1 MASNPNSVV
10 VIDYQDLVANKDI
23 STDIEKAFGSHE
35 HCLGLLLVKN
45 LPSDYLAKRER
56 LLRLAS
62 VYAALPEEIKE
73 KTVHAASRYSFGW
86 SCGKEIM
93 NGKPDVSKGSY
104 YANPL
109 MDEPEASKTLQ
120 EQFPEYCHPNVWP
133 SEDLPE
139 LEEAFKELGQFIVGV
154 GKLVGKACDAFVAA
168 KLAHGS
174 FSATHLQDVIE
185 KSKTTK
191 ARLLHYYPQTSSVPQ
206 EGEKVEKK
214 DDMDSWCGWH
224 LDHGSLTGLTSA
236 MFIDESKVGEDG
248 KVLLKEVSCPDPD
261 AGLYIRNRGQE
272 VVKASIPRDHLA
284 FQTGE
289 ALQLATRGLLAATP
303 HCVRGATAPEEDPTR
318 YATLARNTFAV
329 FMQPSLETVVTEE
342 GLNFGQWTK
351 EVLDR
356 YYDKENKEK

>member
-1 MASNPNSVV
+1 MNPNSNTVV
-10 VIDYQDLVANKDI
+10 IIDYQDLVAGVDV
-23 STDIEKAFGSHE
+23 SAQIEKAFGAHE

-45 LPSDYLAKRER
+45 LPPTYMALRER
-56 LLRLAS
+56 LLKLAS
-62 VYAALPEEIKE
+62 AFAALPEDAKE

-104 YANPL
+104 YANPI
-109 MDEPEASKTLQ
+109 MDEPESSKALQ

-139 LEEAFKELGQFIVGV
+139 LEQAFKELGQFVVEV
-154 GKLVGKACDAFVAA
+154 GKHVAKTCDAFVHS
-168 KLAHGS
+168 KLPT
-174 FSATHLQDVIE
+174 FSPTHLQDVIRE
-185 KSKTTK
+185 SKTTK
-191 ARLLHYYPQTSSVPQ
+191 ARLLHYFPQSGAA
-206 EGEKVEKK
+206 EGEKRN
-214 DDMDSWCGWH
+214 DMDSWCGWH

-236 MFIDESKVGEDG
+236 MYLDESAKDG
-248 KVLLKEVSCPDPD
+248 LNEVTCPDPE
-261 AGLYIRNRGQE
+261 AGLYIRNRGQQ

-303 HCVRGATAPEEDPTR
+303 HCVRGATPPEDDPKR

-329 FMQPSLETVVTEE
+329 FMQPSLETIVTED
-342 GLNFGQWTK
+342 GRNFGEWTK
-351 EVLDR
+351 DVLDR
-356 YYDKENKEK
+356 YYDKEQKETKEQ

>member
-1 MASNPNSVV
+1 MASNSNTVV
-10 VIDYQDLVANKDI
+10 VIDYQDLVNNVDVSEK
-23 STDIEKAFGSHE
+23 IEKAFGSHD
-35 HCLGLLLVKN
+35 HCLGLLLVNN
-45 LPSDYLAKRER
+45 LPPNYLALRER

-62 VYAALPEEIKE
+62 VFAALPEEAKE
-73 KTVHAASRYSFGW
+73 KTVHADSRYSFGW

-104 YANPL
+104 YANPI
-109 MDEPEASKTLQ
+109 MDEPETSSLLQ
-120 EQFPEYCHPNVWP
+120 KQFPEYCHPNVWP
-133 SEDLPE
+133 KDDLPE
-139 LEEAFKELGQFIVGV
+139 LEEAFKELGQFVVEV
-154 GKLVGKACDAFVAA
+154 GKQVAKCCDAFVHS
-168 KLAHGS
+168 KLS
-174 FSATHLQDVIE
+174 TFSPTHLQDVIRE
-185 KSKTTK
+185 SKTTK
-191 ARLLHYYPQTSSVPQ
+191 ARLLHYYPQTGSL
-206 EGEKVEKK
+206 EGEKR

-236 MFIDESKVGEDG
+236 MFIEESEPG
-248 KVLLKEVSCPDPD
+248 LKEVKCPDAE

-272 VVKASIPRDHLA
+272 VVKASIPRDHIA

-329 FMQPSLETVVTEE
+329 FMQPSLETVVTED
-342 GLNFGQWTK
+342 GRNFGEWTK

-356 YYDKENKEK
+356 YYDKEKEK

>member
-1 MASNPNSVV
+1 MTTSTSDNQVV
-10 VIDYQDLVANKDI
+10 VVDYQDLVSGTDI
-23 STDIEKAFGSHE
+23 SAKIEEAFGAHE
-35 HCLGLLLVKN
+35 HCLGLLLVSN
-45 LPSDYLAKRER
+45 LPKEYLALRER
-56 LLRLAS
+56 LLKLAS
-62 VYAALPEEIKE
+62 TFAALPEEAKD

-109 MDEPEASKTLQ
+109 MDEPESSKILQ

-139 LEEAFKELGQFIVGV
+139 LEVAFKELGQFIVELGKQV
-154 GKLVGKACDAFVAA
+154 AKECDKLVHS
-168 KLAHGS
+168 KLPS
-174 FSATHLQDVIE
+174 FSPTHLQDVIRD
-185 KSKTTK
+185 SKTTK
-191 ARLLHYYPQTSSVPQ
+191 ARLLHYYPQTGTI
-206 EGEKVEKK
+206 EGEKR

-236 MFIDESKVGEDG
+236 MYIDESDKSEGW
-248 KVLLKEVSCPDPD
+248 KEVSCPDPE
-261 AGLYIRNRGQE
+261 AGLYIRNRGQQ

-303 HCVRGATAPEEDPTR
+303 HCVRGATPPENDPKH

-329 FMQPSLETVVTEE
+329 FMQPSLETIVTED
-342 GLNFGQWTK
+342 GRNFGEWTK

-356 YYDKENKEK
+356 YYDKDSKQAKKH

>member
-1 MASNPNSVV
+1 MAQNTNSKAVV
-10 VIDYQDLVANKDI
+10 VDYQDLLTGKDV
-23 STDIEKAFGSHE
+23 SSQIEEAFGSHD

-45 LPSDYLAKRER
+45 LPPAYLALRER

-62 VYAALPEEIKE
+62 VFAALPESAKD

-104 YANPL
+104 YANPM
-109 MDEPEASKTLQ
+109 MDEPEASKALQ

-133 SEDLPE
+133 KDDLPE
-139 LEEAFKELGQFIVGV
+139 LEQAFKELGQFIVGV
-154 GKLVGKACDAFVAA
+154 GAQVAKTCDAFVHAQ
-168 KLAHGS
+168 LPTT
-174 FSATHLQDVIE
+174 FSPTHLQDVIQ

-191 ARLLHYYPQTSSVPQ
+191 ARLLHYFPQTGSI
-206 EGEKVEKK
+206 EGEKR

-236 MFIDESKVGEDG
+236 MFVDESKDGLEEVG
-248 KVLLKEVSCPDPD
+248 CPDKE
-261 AGLYIRNRGQE
+261 AGLYIRNRGQQI
-272 VVKASIPRDHLA
+272 VQVSIPRDHLA

-318 YATLARNTFAV
+318 YAHLARNTFAV
-329 FMQPSLETVVTEE
+329 FMQPSLETVVTED
-342 GLNFGQWTK
+342 GRSFGEWTK

-356 YYDKENKEK
+356 YYDKEM

>member
-1 MASNPNSVV
+1 MTQNTSSKAVV
-10 VIDYQDLVANKDI
+10 VDYQDLVSNKDV
-23 STDIEKAFGSHE
+23 SAQIEEAFGSHD

-45 LPSDYLAKRER
+45 LPPTYLALRER

-62 VYAALPEEIKE
+62 VFAALPEAAKD
-73 KTVHAASRYSFGW
+73 KTVHAESRYSFGW

-104 YANPL
+104 YANPM
-109 MDEPEASKTLQ
+109 MDEPEASKVLQ

-133 SEDLPE
+133 KDDLPE
-139 LEEAFKELGQFIVGV
+139 LEAAFKELGQFIVGV
-154 GKLVGKACDAFVAA
+154 GEQVAKTCDAFVH
-168 KLAHGS
+168 KQLPTT
-174 FSATHLQDVIE
+174 FSPTHLQDVIQ

-191 ARLLHYYPQTSSVPQ
+191 ARLLHYFPQTGIT
-206 EGEKVEKK
+206 EGEKR

-236 MFIDESKVGEDG
+236 MFIDESKDG
-248 KVLLKEVSCPDPD
+248 LQEVACPDRE
-261 AGLYIRNRGQE
+261 AGLYIRNRGQQ
-272 VVKASIPRDHLA
+272 VVQVSIPRDHLA

-329 FMQPSLETVVTEE
+329 FMQPSLETVVTED
-342 GLNFGQWTK
+342 GRSFGEWTK

-356 YYDKENKEK
+356 YYNKEDKEK

>member
-1 MASNPNSVV
+1 MTSNPNEVV
-10 VIDYQDLVANKDI
+10 VIDYQDLVTGVDVSAK
-23 STDIEKAFGSHE
+23 IEKAFGAHE
-35 HCLGLLLVKN
+35 HCLGLLLVSN
-45 LPSDYLAKRER
+45 LPKEYLALRER
-56 LLRLAS
+56 LLKLAS
-62 VYAALPEEIKE
+62 TFAALPEEAKD

-109 MDEPEASKTLQ
+109 MDEPESSKDLQ

-133 SEDLPE
+133 SDDLPE
-139 LEEAFKELGQFIVGV
+139 LEEAFKELGQFIVEV
-154 GKLVGKACDAFVAA
+154 GKQVAKKCDAFVHS
-168 KLAHGS
+168 KLPS
-174 FSATHLQDVIE
+174 FSPTHLQDVIQE
-185 KSKTTK
+185 SKTTK
-191 ARLLHYYPQTSSVPQ
+191 ARLLHYYPQTGVT
-206 EGEKVEKK
+206 EGEKR

-236 MFIDESKVGEDG
+236 MYIDESKEG
-248 KVLLKEVSCPDPD
+248 LTEVSCPDSE

-272 VVKASIPRDHLA
+272 VVKAGIPRDHLA

-303 HCVRGATAPEEDPTR
+303 HCVRGATAPEEDPKR

-329 FMQPSLETVVTEE
+329 FMQPSLETIVTED
-342 GLNFGQWTK
+342 GRNFGQWTK

-356 YYDKENKEK
+356 YYDKEDKGGM

>member
-1 MASNPNSVV
+1 MASDPNNNAVV
-10 VIDYQDLVANKDI
+10 VIDYQDLVNGVDVSAQ
-23 STDIEKAFGSHE
+23 IEKAFGAHE
-35 HCLGLLLVKN
+35 HCLGLLLVNN
-45 LPSDYLAKRER
+45 LPAEYMALRER
-56 LLRLAS
+56 LLKLAS
-62 VYAALPEEIKE
+62 VFAALPEETKE

-109 MDEPEASKTLQ
+109 MDEPESSKTLQ

-133 SEDLPE
+133 KEDLPE
-139 LEEAFKELGQFIVGV
+139 LEQAFKELGQFVVEV
-154 GKLVGKACDAFVAA
+154 GKQVAKTCDAFVHS
-168 KLAHGS
+168 KLPS
-174 FSATHLQDVIE
+174 FSPTHLQDVIRE
-185 KSKTTK
+185 SKTTK
-191 ARLLHYYPQTSSVPQ
+191 ARLLHYYPQTGAL
-206 EGEKVEKK
+206 EGEKR

-236 MFIDESKVGEDG
+236 MFLDESTPKDQWA
-248 KVLLKEVSCPDPD
+248 EVSCPDPE
-261 AGLYIRNRGQE
+261 AGLYIRNRGQQ
-272 VVKASIPRDHLA
+272 VVKAKIPRDHLA

-303 HCVRGATAPEEDPTR
+303 HCVRGATAPEDDPKR

-329 FMQPSLETVVTEE
+329 FMQPSLETIVTED
-342 GLNFGQWTK
+342 GRNFGEWTK

-356 YYDKENKEK
+356 YYDKKEKEK